1 MQGKGGK
8 GGKLF
13 LLSQE
18 EEEEEESRLLKAGPK
33 EYGGPKGKGGKEFGF
48 GPGPKGGKGHGPWEM
63 EERSLKA
70 GAGAK
75 GGKFFD
81 GDDVDEGDE
90 DYEHGSHHGK
100 GKGEGKGRHSDAHGG
115 HEDHGKTLR
124 HEHGPASSRYDWKS
138 WVPRSKRIP
147 PSSAPKASLMKR
159 LGLDSWGAE

>member
-1 MQGKGGK
+1 VQGKGGK

-13 LLSQE
+13 LSHE
-18 EEEEEESRLLKAGPK
+18 EEKEEESRLLKAGPK
-33 EYGGPKGKGGKEFGF
+33 EYGGPKGGKGGKEFGF

-75 GGKFFD
+75 GGKGGKFFD

-90 DYEHGSHHGK
+90 DYEHGPHHGK
-100 GKGEGKGRHSDAHGG
+100 GKGKGKGRHADAHG
-115 HEDHGKTLR
+115 DHGKTLR